1 MAARLM
7 AITSLNTCG
16 GPNHASPP
24 EIDEPVTVEFIAFI
38 GISAKALGSGL
49 RHLAFCARF
58 RGHISELVVQV
69 DWVAGWVIWA
79 LTLEVDHGL
88 SSSISPS
95 LDDIS
100 AWIPPKRSG
109 Y

>member
-24 EIDEPVTVEFIAFI
+24 EIDEPVAVEFIAFI
-38 GISAKALGSGL
+38 GIAAKALGSGL

-58 RGHISELVVQV
+58 RGHLSELVVQV
-69 DWVAGWVIWA
+69 DWVAGWGHLGVNTW
-79 LTLEVDHGL
+79 
-88 SSSISPS
+88 SRPWS
-95 LDDIS
+95 LKQHLAFS
-100 AWIPPKRSG
+100 W
-109 Y
+109 